1 MRGQLH
7 GFIVALPL
15 ALLAACSSTGGTTSA
30 GTAVEGQSMVTEDG
44 AVSAGAAG
52 VETSGAYSLGDSDT
66 PLARRVIHFDYD
78 SSEILAEDR
87 QLISDHAAYLAA
99 NEGLRVTL
107 EGNTDER
114 GSPEYNIALGER
126 RATSIRRAFEL
137 QGVLPEQVTIIS
149 YGEEKPAAEGHSE
162 AAWRQNRRVEIVYK
176 SY

>member
-1 MRGQLH
+1 
-7 GFIVALPL
+7 
-15 ALLAACSSTGGTTSA
+15 
-30 GTAVEGQSMVTEDG
+30 MVTEDG

>member
-1 MRGQLH
+1 MRVQSH

-30 GTAVEGQSMVTEDG
+30 GTAVEDQSMVTERG
-44 AVSAGAAG
+44 AVSTGAAG
-52 VETSGAYSLGDSDT
+52 VETSGAYSLGNPDT

-78 SSEILAEDR
+78 SSEILPEDR

-99 NEGLRVTL
+99 NDGLRVTL

-114 GSPEYNIALGER
+114 GSPEYNVALGER
-126 RATSIRRAFEL
+126 RAKSIRRAFEL
-137 QGVLPEQVTIIS
+137 QGVGPEQVTIIS